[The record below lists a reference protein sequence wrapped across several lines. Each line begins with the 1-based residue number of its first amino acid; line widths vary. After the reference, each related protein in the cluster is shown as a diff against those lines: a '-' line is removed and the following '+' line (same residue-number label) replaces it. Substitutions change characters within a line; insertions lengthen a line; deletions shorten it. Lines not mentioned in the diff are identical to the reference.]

1 MTDNKKD
8 IIINTLFK
16 CVEDLSE
23 INIDQCMTNY
33 ISSKNQID
41 LLFQDLSFDRIKQ
54 IFNIFKPIFINLSE
68 NLTTNDI
75 ITMIIQN
82 NYYEININNIMFIL
96 KIEEKILATYFLI

>member
-1 MTDNKKD
+1 
-8 IIINTLFK
+8 
-16 CVEDLSE
+16 
-23 INIDQCMTNY
+23 MTNY